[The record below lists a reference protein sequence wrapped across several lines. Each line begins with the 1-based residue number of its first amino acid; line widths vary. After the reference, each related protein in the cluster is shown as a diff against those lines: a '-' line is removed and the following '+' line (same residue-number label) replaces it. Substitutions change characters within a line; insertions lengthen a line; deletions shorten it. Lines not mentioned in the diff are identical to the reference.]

1 MAAIRRNA
9 TPPGPITD
17 LFDRL
22 HEIHL
27 QAGLPSVR
35 EIAVGIGRGVVSS
48 STIHNMFRGPRVPRW
63 SFLELVVEE
72 LHGDIAEFQGLWKSA
87 RIAESRLTS
96 SPAGSADVTL
106 LTEVSADPAA
116 TGALQRIYSTNIPVR
131 NPGFT
136 GRLAE
141 LETLRANLFDH
152 RGNRSL
158 VQVIWGPGGI
168 GKTEIATE
176 YIYLNRDYYDI
187 IWWIGAENHDR
198 VKSALIELAQQL
210 QLPQSVRVTG
220 RDRTITALLEALE
233 SGVQASWL
241 LVYDDAGQPLDIR
254 RYLPAVC
261 PLGGHVMITS
271 RAQTWPDYVEAN
283 SIEVS
288 QFTEE
293 EAVDFLRRRIPALAA
308 SERLH
313 KDEDARRSAEAA
325 RLAAALGHLP
335 IAAEHAAAYLAET
348 GESVDEYLTRFG
360 ENARRLF
367 SEQPSDLPAQVSAT
381 WAISTALLTEDAE
394 RLFNLCAFFSAE
406 PIAVELLIQNA
417 RVIAGPPGLG
427 EVLGSSHRFR
437 AAATQLQ
444 RLSLA
449 KVDGARDLIQ
459 LHRVVQAAT
468 RTRLRQQQ
476 PEIYLAYLAAAET
489 LLAESNP
496 GHPDLGAND
505 VAYEL
510 SLPHLEAEHS
520 FLATDNPALRQ
531 LVIDQVRRL
540 HLRGRHI
547 EAAGFG
553 QEALR
558 VWSDRLG
565 RVDLQV
571 LTMAVEVAIA
581 RRLDGDV
588 AGARELTLE
597 TLVQLR
603 QHYGDDH
610 QVALLCANLY
620 GADLRTRGQFAE
632 ALELDLSL
640 LPRFERVFGAE
651 HERTFNVRNNL
662 AADYRRLG
670 RFAEALEHDLRNEED
685 RRRILGP
692 GDMRTLS
699 SSDAAAFDLRGL
711 GRYQESLD
719 IMRKVVAAF
728 AALGSRDSPDSLNA
742 CKGFAVALRKTGHH
756 ADALRESEDVV
767 RRYQEYLG
775 PDHNYTLRAAANL
788 INDRR
793 AMGDLAGAEELGREV
808 QQRCRAVGYPPEFSY
823 PALVNLA
830 SVLRLSGKADEA
842 RRYDLQARAG
852 LIRVYGDL
860 HPFTLA
866 ADINYATDLAV
877 RGDLAEAVDMGRATY
892 ASCQST
898 LGADH
903 PNTLMAAANLTMDE
917 AATGNREDAE
927 RLLADVLARY
937 ERTLTA
943 EHPEARAAAQGI
955 RLTAEIEPY

>member
-1 MAAIRRNA
+1 VGAIRRNP

-27 QAGLPSVR
+27 VAGLPSVR
-35 EIAVGIGRGVVSS
+35 EIALGIGRGVISS

-72 LHGDIAEFQGLWKSA
+72 LHGDIAEFRRLWQAA
-87 RIAESRLTS
+87 RIAENRFNAPSVN
-96 SPAGSADVTL
+96 PPDVTL
-106 LTEVSADPAA
+106 LTEVTAESAV
-116 TGALQRIYSTNIPVR
+116 TEVEWGIYSIDIPVR
-131 NPGFT
+131 NPSFT

-141 LETLRANLFDH
+141 LETLRANLVAH
-152 RGNRSL
+152 RGDHPL
-158 VQVIWGPGGI
+158 AQVIYGPGGI
-168 GKTEIATE
+168 GKSEIAAE
-176 YIYLNRDYYDI
+176 YSHLHRNHYDI
-187 IWWIGAENHDR
+187 IWWIGAEHHDR
-198 VKSALIELAQQL
+198 VKGALIKLAQRL
-210 QLPQSVRVTG
+210 QLRQVIMDSG
-220 RDRTITALLEALE
+220 RDRTIATVLEALE
-233 SGVQASWL
+233 SGALGRWL
-241 LVYDDAGQPLDIR
+241 LVIDDAVEPLDTR

-261 PLGGHVMITS
+261 PRGSHVIITS
-271 RAQTWPDYVEAN
+271 RVQNWPDYIEAN
-283 SIEVS
+283 SIEVT
-288 QFTEE
+288 QFTEA

-313 KDEDARRSAEAA
+313 KDEEAQRFAAAA

-367 SEQPSDLPAQVSAT
+367 TEQPSDLPAQVSAT
-381 WAISTALLTEDAE
+381 WEISTALLTADAE
-394 RLFNLCAFFSAE
+394 HLFNLCAFFSAE
-406 PIAVELLIQNA
+406 PIEVELLIQNA
-417 RVIAGPPGLG
+417 RVITGPPGLG
-427 EVLGSSHRFR
+427 EVLGSSPRFR

-468 RTRLRQQQ
+468 RTRLRQYQ
-476 PEIYLAYLAAAET
+476 PEMFAAYRAATET
-489 LLAESNP
+489 LLAASNP
-496 GHPDLGAND
+496 GHPDLGAHD

-510 SLPHLEAEHS
+510 SLPHLES
-520 FLATDNPALRQ
+520 DQSYFSTDNPALRR

-540 HLRGRHI
+540 HLRGRHG

-558 VWSDRLG
+558 VWSDQLG
-565 RVDLQV
+565 RADLQV

-588 AGARELTLE
+588 VGARELTLE
-597 TLVQLR
+597 TLIQLR
-603 QHYGDDH
+603 QHYGDEH
-610 QVALLCANLY
+610 EVALLCANLY

-640 LPRFERVFGAE
+640 LPRFERVFGPD

-670 RFAEALEHDLRNEED
+670 QFAEALEHDLRNVDD
-685 RRRILGP
+685 RGRILGP
-692 GDMRTLS
+692 SDMRTLS

-719 IMRKVVAAF
+719 VTRKVVAAF
-728 AALGSRDSPDSLNA
+728 ATLGGRDSPDSLNA
-742 CKGFAVALRKTGHH
+742 RKGFAVALRKAGHH
-756 ADALRESEDVV
+756 ADALRESEEVV
-767 RRYQEYLG
+767 RRYREYLG
-775 PDHNYTLRAAANL
+775 PDHSYTLRAAANL

-793 AMGDLAGAEELGREV
+793 AIGDLAGAEEIGREV
-808 QQRCRAVGYPPEFSY
+808 QQRCQAVGFPPEFSY
-823 PALVNLA
+823 PALVSLA
-830 SVLRLSGKADEA
+830 SVLRLGGRAEEA

-852 LIRVYGDL
+852 LVRVYGDR

-866 ADINYATDLAV
+866 ADINYATDLAA
-877 RGDLAEAVDMGRATY
+877 RGALAEAVGLGRETY
-892 ASCQST
+892 ASCRDT

-903 PNTLMAAANLTMDE
+903 PDTLMAAANLGMDE
-917 AATGNREDAE
+917 EAAGNRAEAE
-927 RLLADVLARY
+927 RLLADTLSRY

-955 RLTAEIEPY
+955 RLTAEIEAY